1 MRFFYKKAA
10 IISAAVLTVI
20 LLTVFS
26 ARETQKFPLFEK
38 TVVTILAPLEYAAAK
53 TGYGFRQIGVFFGN
67 LSSVYR
73 DNETLRAQNEQL
85 RQNELNVT
93 EMMAENAR
101 LRALLDYKKASP
113 QFTMVTVAVIGR
125 DPGNWTNTIVIN
137 GGSNEGIRKDMA
149 VVTPQGLVGSVV
161 QVNASLAKVQLIL
174 DPRSAVGVLV
184 QRPESRVAGIVEG
197 NGAQPMAPRMKNL
210 ARDADVIT
218 GDKIITSGLGGIY
231 PKGLFV
237 GEVIDVVD
245 DAGGLLKYAVL
256 KPAVDFGRLEE
267 VAVIIHSSDP
277 AAAGLKGDFP

>member
-26 ARETQKFPLFEK
+26 ARDTQKFPLFEK
-38 TVVTILAPLEYAAAK
+38 TVVTLLAPLEYAAAK
-53 TGYGFRQIGVFFGN
+53 TGYGFRQIGTFFGN

-101 LRALLDYKKASP
+101 LRAMLDYKKASP
-113 QFTMVTVAVIGR
+113 QLTLLTVAVIGR

-137 GGSNEGIRKDMA
+137 GGSNEGIKKDMA

-161 QVNASLAKVQLIL
+161 QVNPSFAKVQLIL
-174 DPRSAVGVLV
+174 DPRSAVGVLI

-218 GDKIITSGLGGIY
+218 GDKIVTSGLGGIY

-237 GEVIDVVD
+237 GEVTDVID

-256 KPAVDFGRLEE
+256 RPAVDFGRLEE
-267 VAVIIHSSDP
+267 VAVVLRSSDP